1 MLSLEADHFPSLRDG
16 LHLWSLKNAF
26 MQIAGTIT
34 GQSRV
39 RSSDLGLI
47 REWYVGEIQFLDF
60 ERRAD
65 SIRKTVR
72 GLFRVR
78 RWRRP
83 ASCGLRARCLH
94 FSARAGGIGFK
105 VLIEKAREFFRRRVV
120 G

>member
-47 REWYVGEIQFLDF
+47 CESRTGKSSYLILNVEHTLF
-60 ERRAD
+60 EKPRAACFEFVD
-65 SIRKTVR
+65 DADQLHAAF
-72 GLFRVR
+72 G
-78 RWRRP
+78 P
-83 ASCGLRARCLH
+83 AA
-94 FSARAGGIGFK
+94 FTSALA
-105 VLIEKAREFFRRRVV
+105 AAA
-120 G
+120 